1 MDSTPKRIRPKQFA
15 ELMGYSLATL
25 YRRISQGQIQE
36 PMRDGGCVYWLDS
49 YVQQVATQTDQR

>member
-15 ELMGYSLATL
+15 EMMGCAVATL
-25 YRRISQGQIQE
+25 YRRIDSGQIQK

-49 YVQQVATQTDQR
+49 YVRQVVTQTDQR